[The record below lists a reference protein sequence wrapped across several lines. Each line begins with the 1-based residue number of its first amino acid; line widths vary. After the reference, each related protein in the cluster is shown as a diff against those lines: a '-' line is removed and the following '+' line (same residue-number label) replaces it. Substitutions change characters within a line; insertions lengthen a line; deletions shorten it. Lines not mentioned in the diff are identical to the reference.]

1 MKNLDSEWKYTTKV
15 NIAQAEL
22 LGRIGYY
29 RQGASEFQEKALKEL
44 EKIDE
49 IPDGR
54 DAIAEVIK
62 VLKNLKP

>member
-29 RQGASEFQEKALKEL
+29 RQGASEFQERLLKVLEDRQPGDEPNIITLVKEL
-44 EKIDE
+44 
-49 IPDGR
+49 
-54 DAIAEVIK
+54 
-62 VLKNLKP
+62 KP